1 MKKRRRKKTV
11 ERDKGRYIY
20 RHLEMMLNKESVS
33 NCSSLSRDIRD
44 LSLSLSLFPF
54 SLTFEYAHQRL
65 YFGPE
70 GTRRPCVELMFHIER
85 SRTRESSVIRASGR
99 GYAPAGVTHPAG
111 YSRTI
116 DPAGYESTLRD
127 ADRPK
132 SSADVSVRH

>member
-1 MKKRRRKKTV
+1 M

-44 LSLSLSLFPF
+44 LSSPF
-54 SLTFEYAHQRL
+54 FSHFRVRTSKIILRARRYPTTMC
-65 YFGPE
+65 
-70 GTRRPCVELMFHIER
+70 GTNVHIER
-85 SRTRESSVIRASGR
+85 SRTRESSMIRASGR